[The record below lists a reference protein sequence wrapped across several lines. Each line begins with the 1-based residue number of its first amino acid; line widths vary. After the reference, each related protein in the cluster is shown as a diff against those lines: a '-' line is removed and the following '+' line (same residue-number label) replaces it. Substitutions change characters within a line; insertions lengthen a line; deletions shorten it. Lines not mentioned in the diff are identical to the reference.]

1 MGLGI
6 LRLKLISLFLRFGP
20 VHLISNATE
29 SENSEG
35 QDLAFPKIAIR
46 GLLHLM
52 NESQISCST
61 VDRKREG
68 LNDVT
73 YCVSHFTGIS
83 ATNIIAAV
91 GISSNMKGL

>member
-1 MGLGI
+1 
-6 LRLKLISLFLRFGP
+6 
-20 VHLISNATE
+20 
-29 SENSEG
+29 
-35 QDLAFPKIAIR
+35 
-46 GLLHLM
+46 M

-73 YCVSHFTGIS
+73 YFVSQFTGIS
-83 ATNIIAAV
+83 ATNIIVAE

>member
-1 MGLGI
+1 MAQY
-6 LRLKLISLFLRFGP
+6 ISLAMQLS
-20 VHLISNATE
+20 LKSL
-29 SENSEG
+29 NSEG

-91 GISSNMKGL
+91 GISSNLEGL